1 MSDPVLTVDQL
12 SVLVDGLPVLDEISF
27 EVEREG
33 VVAIAGEPGAGKSI
47 VALTILGLTRDPG
60 VQVSGKIT
68 FAGRDLLGLPD
79 AALREIRGEG
89 IGLAFADPLSSLH
102 PCHRLGAQ
110 VSEAVTAH
118 HPVGK
123 MAARDRAL
131 DLLEAVG
138 IEQTSLVA
146 GRYPHEVTA
155 VERRLAS
162 LAVALANGPQ
172 LLIAENPTGGL
183 DPDQTAVIEALLG
196 QLRCG
201 VLITTRDRG
210 LAARVADEMLTL
222 EGGRITER
230 LGRHQPEA
238 VPDALPTEPARVR
251 VRRGGLLGRLHR
263 GRRGAGG
270 S

>member
-1 MSDPVLTVDQL
+1 MSDPVLKVDEL
-12 SVLVDGLPVLDEISF
+12 SVVVDGLPVLNEISF
-27 EVEREG
+27 EVQREDL
-33 VVAIAGEPGAGKSI
+33 VAITGEPGAGKSI

-60 VQVSGKIT
+60 VQVSGEIT
-68 FAGRDLLGLPD
+68 WAGRDLLGLAD
-79 AALREIRGEG
+79 GALREIRGEG

-138 IEQTSLVA
+138 IEQASLVA
-146 GRYPHEVTA
+146 ERYPHEVNA

-210 LAARVADEMLTL
+210 LAARLADEMLTL

-230 LGRHQPEA
+230 LGRHHPEA
-238 VPDALPTEPARVR
+238 VSDAPPEQPVKVR
-251 VRRGGLLGRLHR
+251 VRSGGLLGRLRR
-263 GRRGAGG
+263 GRRGPGG
-270 S
+270 A

>member
-1 MSDPVLTVDQL
+1 MSDPILKVSEL
-12 SVLVDGLPVLDEISF
+12 SVVVDGLPVLNGISF

-33 VVAIAGEPGAGKSI
+33 VVAIAGEPGAGKSV
-47 VALTILGLTRDPG
+47 VALTILGLTRQPG
-60 VQVSGKIT
+60 VQVSGEIT
-68 FAGRDLLGLPD
+68 FAGRDLLGLSEG
-79 AALREIRGEG
+79 ALREIRGEG

-138 IEQTSLVA
+138 IEQASRV
-146 GRYPHEVTA
+146 GERYPHEVSA
-155 VERRLAS
+155 IERRLAS

-210 LAARVADEMLTL
+210 LAARLADEMLTL

-230 LGRHQPEA
+230 LGRHHPEA
-238 VPDALPTEPARVR
+238 VSDAPPEQPVKVR
-251 VRRGGLLGRLHR
+251 VRSGGLLGRLRR
-263 GRRGAGG
+263 GRRGPGG
-270 S
+270 T

>member
-1 MSDPVLTVDQL
+1 MSDPVLKVDEL
-12 SVLVDGLPVLDEISF
+12 SVVVDGLPVLNEISF
-27 EVEREG
+27 EVQREG
-33 VVAIAGEPGAGKSI
+33 LVAIAGEPGAGKSI
-47 VALTILGLTRDPG
+47 VALTILGLTRDPS
-60 VQVSGKIT
+60 VQVSGEIT
-68 FAGRDLLGLPD
+68 FAGRDLLSLPD
-79 AALREIRGEG
+79 TALREIRGEG

-138 IEQTSLVA
+138 IEQASLVA
-146 GRYPHEVTA
+146 ERYPHEVTA

-201 VLITTRDRG
+201 VLITTRDRA
-210 LAARVADEMLTL
+210 LAARLADEMLTL

-230 LGRHQPEA
+230 LGRHQPEG
-238 VPDALPTEPARVR
+238 VPDAPPTEPARVR
-251 VRRGGLLGRLHR
+251 VRSGGLLGRLRR

>member
-1 MSDPVLTVDQL
+1 MSDPVLKVDEL
-12 SVLVDGLPVLDEISF
+12 SVVVDGLPVLNEISF
-27 EVEREG
+27 EVQREDL
-33 VVAIAGEPGAGKSI
+33 VAITGEPGAGKSI

-60 VQVSGKIT
+60 VQVSGEIT
-68 FAGRDLLGLPD
+68 FAGRDLLGLSEG
-79 AALREIRGEG
+79 ALREIRGEG

-138 IEQTSLVA
+138 IEQASRV
-146 GRYPHEVTA
+146 GERYPHEVSA
-155 VERRLAS
+155 IERRLAS

-172 LLIAENPTGGL
+172 LLLAENPTGGL
-183 DPDQTAVIEALLG
+183 DPDQTAVIEAQLG

-210 LAARVADEMLTL
+210 LAARLADEMLTL

-230 LGRHQPEA
+230 LGRHHPEA
-238 VPDALPTEPARVR
+238 VSDAPPEQPVKVR
-251 VRRGGLLGRLHR
+251 VRSGGLLGRLRR
-263 GRRGAGG
+263 GRRGPGG
-270 S
+270 T

>member
-1 MSDPVLTVDQL
+1 MSEPVLKVAEL
-12 SVLVDGLPVLDEISF
+12 SVVVDGLPVLDEISF
-27 EVEREG
+27 EVPREG

-60 VQVSGKIT
+60 VQVSGEIT
-68 FAGRDLLGLPD
+68 FAGRNLLTLPD

-138 IEQTSLVA
+138 IEQASLVA
-146 GRYPHEVTA
+146 DRYPHEVTA

-183 DPDQTAVIEALLG
+183 DPEQAAVIEALLG
-196 QLRCG
+196 ALRCG
-201 VLITTRDRG
+201 VLISTRDRG
-210 LAARVADEMLTL
+210 LAARLADEMLTL

-238 VPDALPTEPARVR
+238 VEDVPPAEAARVR
-251 VRRGGLLGRLHR
+251 VRRGGLLGRLRR
-263 GRRGAGG
+263 GPRGAGG